1 MQPIDVGTLLL
12 VYQIL
17 AAMVLAFMVAGAW
30 HARSLEALWLWAGGF
45 GAIWASQLIRI
56 PIVELWG
63 YRASLP
69 VGHIGALLHAALLAL
84 GIRSFLRLRPR
95 AWLVLLPTAA
105 AAAAS
110 LASVYFLRMRPGWSL
125 AVTQIAAGLLL
136 AASAYTAL
144 QAHRRSRHATLRIM
158 TVVLGLSAIV
168 AAARGGTVVW
178 AVLFPVEATPLEVE
192 RANAPWLLATLMLL
206 VAQGFAILLL
216 VNGALQREVQ
226 ALADLDPLTGLLN
239 RRGLST
245 RVERLRQQV
254 PMDAGPGLAVAVID
268 LDHFKA
274 VNDHFGHDAGD
285 QLLVGIA
292 RRLRSI
298 VRPQDLVA
306 RVGGEEFVLVL
317 HDVPLDMLESFAER
331 VREAVSGVSVETE
344 TRSITAT
351 ISMGIATLLPDEELS
366 DAVRRADRALYRAK
380 REGRNRIAFA
390 DPMAAD

>member
-30 HARSLEALWLWAGGF
+30 HARSLEALWLWTAGF
-45 GAIWASQLIRI
+45 AAVWVSQLIRL

-84 GIRSFLRLRPR
+84 GVRSFLRLRPR
-95 AWLVLLPTAA
+95 VWLVLLPTAA

-110 LASVYFLRMRPGWSL
+110 LASVYILRMRPGWSL

-158 TVVLGLSAIV
+158 AVVLGISALV
-168 AAARGGTVVW
+168 AAARGGTVVS
-178 AVLFPVEATPLEVE
+178 ALLFPIEATPLEVD

-216 VNGALQREVQ
+216 VNGAMQREVQ

-245 RVERLRQQV
+245 GVERLRQQISLGG
-254 PMDAGPGLAVAVID
+254 GPGLAVAVID

-274 VNDHFGHDAGD
+274 VNDHYGHDAGD

-306 RVGGEEFVLVL
+306 RFGGEEFVLVL
-317 HDVPLDMLESFAER
+317 HDVPPDMLESFAER

-344 TRSITAT
+344 VRSITAT
-351 ISMGIATLLPDEELS
+351 ISMGIATMLPSEGLS
-366 DAVRRADRALYRAK
+366 DAVRRADQALYRAK